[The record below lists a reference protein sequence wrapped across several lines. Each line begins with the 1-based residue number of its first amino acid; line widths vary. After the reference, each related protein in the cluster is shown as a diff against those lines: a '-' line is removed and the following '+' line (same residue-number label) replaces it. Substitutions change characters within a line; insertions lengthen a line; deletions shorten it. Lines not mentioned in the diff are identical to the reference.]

1 LYRYNAAYQIKM
13 DDSPEED
20 PVLYTGDD
28 NDDEIRAAAPA
39 SPRRLVRRLRSPADS
54 GEDLVVGH
62 LQVRRVVTEGKVL
75 VGISC
80 NDEPAEAEETRCA
93 NCGKR
98 SANNRACRGCLVAH
112 FCNSECQREGW
123 GDHKAGLYK
132 LKSVDPYG

>member
-39 SPRRLVRRLRSPADS
+39 SPRRLVR
-54 GEDLVVGH
+54 H